1 MNFTRSCDTRVYR
14 HSSFPFHHQWF
25 SPWEKII
32 YHTPS
37 FIKTNAGIKLAW
49 EAVCKPVCL
58 LQVVWLKS
66 LRDVRFGAG
75 FLTHHSSLQQER
87 GFARFVPRVA
97 ARAWAM
103 PAPGTRLPA
112 AAQGGDSPKLTLSAC
127 HTLHPSRIPGWLP
140 SLSRGMPHSG
150 KTRGAHTYQNPPPVT
165 RGSRKTHPMVPG
177 AWRGARHRR
186 GPVNARPS
194 RTLRSGAPAQPRRWL
209 GSRGDAAGNAAS
221 RLCHCRPSEKNE
233 TKASP
238 PLTSPPAPGE
248 PRRAAATPH
257 RTEGRGAGFAPA
269 LCRRRH
275 PGPLRLQT
283 PSAAAAAAAAPASTN
298 GGRRYRFLSPLP
310 SFPVPCFRRAR
321 NRLRPAAEARPCP
334 AAETPLPTRRC
345 RPSTA
350 TAPGSPRRS
359 LPARGPR
366 LAPPCRD
373 RRQPRG
379 AATDP
384 QRRNGRWA
392 RERPLGTRGTVGR
405 AGDRWARE
413 GRLAR
418 AEPIDPRGADPCGA
432 GPRGAHRSPRCR
444 SPRSPSIPAVPID
457 PCGAI
462 ARWAGPPA
470 PGGGGRALGGRCL
483 RSRQLGAAVLS
494 AGKGAAGRS
503 LFRSP
508 KVSVVS
514 KLANPTEILGRVSR
528 WPWGSRGP
536 RRLGYALARLILP
549 LFLILP
555 QLQHD
560 KNHNFKSYVQNGINA
575 LLGTAGSAVG
585 GEIDLNT
592 VHCLGA
598 PSYSAGEV
606 ACTLPSAGN
615 ALLPCAT
622 TAVYCDRAQA
632 CFTSAFICQYLTGT
646 NFSQWKYSIFHKCE
660 HLCKMTL
667 VVLLL

>member
-1 MNFTRSCDTRVYR
+1 MAKKLKRFQVWCWVFNP
-14 HSSFPFHHQWF
+14 PFL
-25 SPWEKII
+25 
-32 YHTPS
+32 
-37 FIKTNAGIKLAW
+37 LA
-49 EAVCKPVCL
+49 A
-58 LQVVWLKS
+58 
-66 LRDVRFGAG
+66 
-75 FLTHHSSLQQER
+75 
-87 GFARFVPRVA
+87 
-97 ARAWAM
+97 
-103 PAPGTRLPA
+103 GTRICAFCSADGSARL
-112 AAQGGDSPKLTLSAC
+112 GDACAGDPTACGCTGWRLTQADIVC
-127 HTLHPSRIPGWLP
+127 
-140 SLSRGMPHSG
+140 MPHTTSL
-150 KTRGAHTYQNPPPVT
+150 AHPRLTSQPLPRHASFGENPGGTHIPESST
-165 RGSRKTHPMVPG
+165 SHQRLSRKTHPMVPG

-194 RTLRSGAPAQPRRWL
+194 RTLRSGAPAQLRRWL
-209 GSRGDAAGNAAS
+209 GIRGDAAGNAAS
-221 RLCHCRPSEKNE
+221 RLCHRRPSEKSE
-233 TKASP
+233 TKASQ

-283 PSAAAAAAAAPASTN
+283 PSAATAAAAAPASTN

-384 QRRNGRWA
+384 QRRSGRWA

-432 GPRGAHRSPRCR
+432 DPHGAHRSPRCR

-462 ARWAGPPA
+462 AR
-470 PGGGGRALGGRCL
+470 
-483 RSRQLGAAVLS
+483 
-494 AGKGAAGRS
+494 
-503 LFRSP
+503 
-508 KVSVVS
+508 
-514 KLANPTEILGRVSR
+514 
-528 WPWGSRGP
+528 
-536 RRLGYALARLILP
+536 
-549 LFLILP
+549 
-555 QLQHD
+555 
-560 KNHNFKSYVQNGINA
+560 
-575 LLGTAGSAVG
+575 
-585 GEIDLNT
+585 
-592 VHCLGA
+592 
-598 PSYSAGEV
+598 
-606 ACTLPSAGN
+606 
-615 ALLPCAT
+615 
-622 TAVYCDRAQA
+622 
-632 CFTSAFICQYLTGT
+632 
-646 NFSQWKYSIFHKCE
+646 
-660 HLCKMTL
+660 
-667 VVLLL
+667 